1 MKKILFICEGN
12 ICRSPTAEFI
22 CRELLSKA
30 NLAHKYEVY
39 SRASRIDYAP
49 HEVYAKSIAIL
60 EEHHIPVDKSKVSK
74 TITFAEFAEA
84 TYVIVMEKY
93 NIICLKRLLLIKD
106 DSKISLLTD
115 YTNSTSKD
123 IPDPYPNGDFKKT
136 YDEIYQGVEGFINF
150 LINKRTS

>member
-22 CRELLSKA
+22 CRDLLTKA
-30 NLAHKYEVY
+30 NLAHEYEVY
-39 SRASRIDYAP
+39 SRASRVDYAP

-60 EEHHIPVDKSKVSK
+60 EEHHIPIDKTKVSK
-74 TITFAEFAEA
+74 TATFAEYNDA
-84 TYVIVMEKY
+84 TYVIAMEKY

-106 DSKISLLTD
+106 DNKISLLTD
-115 YTNSTSKD
+115 YTNNVSKD

-136 YDEIYQGVEGFINF
+136 YDVIYQGVEGFINF
-150 LINKRTS
+150 LKNKRTS